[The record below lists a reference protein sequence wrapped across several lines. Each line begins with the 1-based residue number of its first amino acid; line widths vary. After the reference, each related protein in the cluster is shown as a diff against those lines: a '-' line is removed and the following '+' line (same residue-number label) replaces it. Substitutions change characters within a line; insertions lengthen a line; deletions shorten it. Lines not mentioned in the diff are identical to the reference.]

1 MDWLRR
7 MMMGRYGSDQL
18 TIAMIVLYA
27 VLYLTAQ
34 IARWY
39 LLAWIALVLL
49 AVVFYRMFSRNLSKR
64 YRENQW
70 FLRYW
75 NRVSAWYRRL
85 LQTVRDRRT
94 HRYYKCPNCSSKL
107 RVPKGKGKIQITCP
121 VCRTEFIKKT

>member
-7 MMMGRYGSDQL
+7 VMMGRYGSDQL

-85 LQTVRDRRT
+85 LQTARDRRT